1 MWTKRVYTSIGG
13 ATIQLSDA
21 RRANNAGENIRS
33 SSSSSY
39 SSSWYQCIVSYHIQ
53 NSVRHK
59 SIFEKPRSGLSLS
72 LSANQKQKV
81 NVWKRWAMTKS
92 KLSISLVNSLIG
104 ANRSIPYIFL
114 FLYVFC
120 TAVTLSLLPMKD
132 SIFEFYVNFFS
143 VFISLFLLWLVR
155 STSVRLLTE

>member
-1 MWTKRVYTSIGG
+1 MVKTYIHLNRWSDNPTFRCSSRQQCRRKHKIFLLIFILIFLIPMHRE
-13 ATIQLSDA
+13 LSHSEFGPAQIDFRKTA
-21 RRANNAGENIRS
+21 LG
-33 SSSSSY
+33 
-39 SSSWYQCIVSYHIQ
+39 
-53 NSVRHK
+53 
-59 SIFEKPRSGLSLS
+59 SLS

-81 NVWKRWAMTKS
+81 NVWKPWAMTKS

-104 ANRSIPYIFL
+104 ANRSFPYIFL